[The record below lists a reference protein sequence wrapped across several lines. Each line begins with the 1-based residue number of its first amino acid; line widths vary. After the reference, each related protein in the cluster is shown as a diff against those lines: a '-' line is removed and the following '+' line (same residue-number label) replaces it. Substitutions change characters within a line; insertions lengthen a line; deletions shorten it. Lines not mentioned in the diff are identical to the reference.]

1 MNNFRPKLMNLISKL
16 SDETVVRN
24 KCCDY
29 IMEELRALY
38 NLVNDQNSFDRDKM
52 LAKAQALLYIT
63 PIYVMSL
70 YLYDLVC
77 SDNEERRFFL
87 NLLSV
92 FNKEL

>member
-1 MNNFRPKLMNLISKL
+1 
-16 SDETVVRN
+16 
-24 KCCDY
+24 
-29 IMEELRALY
+29 
-38 NLVNDQNSFDRDKM
+38 M